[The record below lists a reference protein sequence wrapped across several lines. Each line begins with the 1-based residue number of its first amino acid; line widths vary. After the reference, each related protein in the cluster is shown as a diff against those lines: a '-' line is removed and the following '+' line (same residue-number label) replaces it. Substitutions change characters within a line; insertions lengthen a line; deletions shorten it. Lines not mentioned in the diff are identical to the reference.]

1 VFTVRGECQQL
12 EAGVNSE
19 EVSVISEVV
28 SVNSESFV
36 FKARVGS

>member
-12 EAGVNSE
+12 EVGVNSE
-19 EVSVISEVV
+19 EVSVNSEVA
-28 SVNSESFV
+28 SVNIESCV